1 MIRVTP
7 IPFGCRA
14 LIRCIAWC
22 CYLGRCNILDMPYLR
37 PTLLLLVMGL
47 VVAEISAA
55 DEALVPAYVL
65 QLPDSVD
72 AVLIAETDSAKLHRY
87 ERVQDIL
94 KHRETRYMS
103 IGENGVG
110 KERAWDRRTPLG
122 IYFANEQLD
131 TSRMH
136 DKYGPMAFP
145 LDYPNAWD
153 EVNARTGDGIWIHGV
168 DRNGAR
174 RPPLDT
180 DGCIALPNEDLLELE
195 AQIQLLTTPVI
206 ITRQIRVASVEQIR
220 ATGRHLN
227 EALDEWARS
236 FRDGDWHTY
245 LSLYAPGF
253 MYRGLDKGE
262 WSTYRVR
269 SAAARPLHDY
279 SIDDVLLLADPEK
292 DGLFL
297 SRFRQ
302 TIMDESGQIVTTK
315 RLYWR
320 LMPDGELKIVA
331 EDNG

>member
-1 MIRVTP
+1 
-7 IPFGCRA
+7 
-14 LIRCIAWC
+14 
-22 CYLGRCNILDMPYLR
+22 
-37 PTLLLLVMGL
+37 MGL

-55 DEALVPAYVL
+55 DEA
-65 QLPDSVD
+65 LPDSVD

-131 TSRMH
+131 TSRI
-136 DKYGPMAFP
+136 
-145 LDYPNAWD
+145 YPNAWD

-168 DRNGAR
+168 DRNGGR

>member
-1 MIRVTP
+1 
-7 IPFGCRA
+7 
-14 LIRCIAWC
+14 
-22 CYLGRCNILDMPYLR
+22 
-37 PTLLLLVMGL
+37 MGL

-168 DRNGAR
+168 DRNGGR

-195 AQIQLLTTPVI
+195 AQIQLLTTPRLLMNGHGVSA
-206 ITRQIRVASVEQIR
+206 T
-220 ATGRHLN
+220 ATGTRICRCMRP
-227 EALDEWARS
+227 ASCIA
-236 FRDGDWHTY
+236 
-245 LSLYAPGF
+245 A
-253 MYRGLDKGE
+253 
-262 WSTYRVR
+262 STR
-269 SAAARPLHDY
+269 
-279 SIDDVLLLADPEK
+279 
-292 DGLFL
+292 
-297 SRFRQ
+297 
-302 TIMDESGQIVTTK
+302 ESGQPIGCGRPPPGHCMITPSTTCC
-315 RLYWR
+315 YW
-320 LMPDGELKIVA
+320 PILKKT
-331 EDNG
+331 GYF